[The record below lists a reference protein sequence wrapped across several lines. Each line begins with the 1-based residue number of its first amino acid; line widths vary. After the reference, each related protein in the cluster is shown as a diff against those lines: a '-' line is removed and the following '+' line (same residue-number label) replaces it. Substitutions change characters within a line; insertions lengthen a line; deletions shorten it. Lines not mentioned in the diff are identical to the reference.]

1 MGHAFK
7 HVARLSEEEQTERN
21 MSDTV
26 LLKKLLR
33 QVSAYK
39 GRLAICLV
47 LVVVGTAIAL
57 VLPYFYKIAIDRYL
71 EPAFAKRITVQVA
84 LKGLVWLSSLY
95 LLLSIISYLIS
106 MLRGYLLRWIGQS
119 VMRDLRNR
127 MFSHLQKMS
136 KSFFDKSEVGRLISR
151 VTSDVETISEVF
163 ATGLVDVFSNS
174 LRLVAIL
181 VIMLL
186 TNVKL
191 TLIALVTIPML
202 LGAAM
207 LFRSRARKAYM
218 LTRKKIAGVMSN
230 LQESISGIRV
240 AQSFSREDKN
250 AKRFDQVNVENL
262 QANVYAAQVFSMFFP
277 TVQLIGA
284 VGLALILYFG
294 GIMVIGGS
302 ITLGLLV
309 FFEMYV
315 MQFFSPIMSLTM
327 FYNSIQSA
335 FAAADRIFGLLETPP
350 EVADA
355 EGAEEIGRLEGR
367 VDFNHVDFAY
377 VPGLPVLEDFD
388 LHVRPKENLAIVGPT
403 GAGKSTVMNLLLRF
417 YDVSGGSVT
426 VDGRDIRT
434 ITLGSL
440 RRNMAI
446 VLQDTFLFSGSIAD
460 NIRYGRPDA
469 SDDEIRSVAK
479 IVGADDFISR
489 LVDGYDTLVTERG
502 QNLSVGQRQLISFAR
517 ALLADPPILLLDEA
531 TSSVDPYTELVIQ
544 NALTK
549 LLGNRTSIVIAHR
562 LSTVRNADRIV
573 VMDQG
578 KIVEEGSHE
587 ELLARGGMYRELCEM
602 QLMGERQDGT

>member
-1 MGHAFK
+1 MGGLRHA
-7 HVARLSEEEQTERN
+7 ARLSAEEETERM
-21 MSDTV
+21 MSDTA
-26 LLKKLLR
+26 LLKRLLG
-33 QVSAYK
+33 QVLVYR

-57 VLPYFYKIAIDRYL
+57 LLPYFYKIAIDRYL
-71 EPAFAKRITVQVA
+71 EPVSAGNITVQAA

-95 LLLSIISYLIS
+95 LLLSFVSYLIS

-186 TNVKL
+186 INVKL
-191 TLIALVTIPML
+191 TLISLATIPIL
-202 LGAAM
+202 LGAAL
-207 LFRSRARKAYM
+207 LFRSKARKAYM

-240 AQSFSREDKN
+240 AQSFSREDRN
-250 AKRFDQVNVENL
+250 AQRFDRVNVENL
-262 QANVYAAQVFSMFFP
+262 RANVYAAQVFSMFYP
-277 TVQLIGA
+277 TVQIIGA
-284 VGLALILYFG
+284 IGLALIIYFG
-294 GIMVIGGS
+294 GIMVIGGG

-309 FFEMYV
+309 LFEMYV

-350 EVADA
+350 EVADS
-355 EGAEEIGRLEGR
+355 EGAEDVGRVEGR
-367 VDFNHVDFAY
+367 VDFNHVEFAY
-377 VPGLPVLEDFD
+377 VPGVPVLKDFN
-388 LHVRPKENLAIVGPT
+388 LHVRPRENLAIVGPT

-417 YDVSGGSVT
+417 YDVNRGSVA

-434 ITLGSL
+434 MTLSSL

-446 VLQDTFLFSGSIAD
+446 VLQDTVLFSGSIAD

-469 SDDEIRSVAK
+469 SDDEVRSVAK
-479 IVGADDFISR
+479 IVGADEFISR
-489 LVDGYDTLVTERG
+489 LIDGYDTLVTERG

-517 ALLADPPILLLDEA
+517 ALLVDPPILLLDEA
-531 TSSVDPYTELVIQ
+531 TSSVDPYTEFIIQ

-549 LLGNRTSIVIAHR
+549 LLENRTSIVIAHR
-562 LSTVRNADRIV
+562 LSTVRNADRII

-578 KIVEEGSHE
+578 RIVEEGSHE

-602 QLMGERQDGT
+602 QLMGISQEGT